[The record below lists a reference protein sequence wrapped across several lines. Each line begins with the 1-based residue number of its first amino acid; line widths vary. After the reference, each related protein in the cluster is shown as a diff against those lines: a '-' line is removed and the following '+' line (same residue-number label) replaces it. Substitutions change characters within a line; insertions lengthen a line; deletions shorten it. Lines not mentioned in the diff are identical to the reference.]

1 MWIVIGFT
9 SYRSKLAI
17 WSAWTFCRCATINFI
32 SYPMNWVTVVNSTY
46 STYPATGKRF
56 NSVVAQLMALLIR
69 HCFFQTALFA
79 LVVDQLEFKGYLAIR
94 KSSTAHVNFPDGYWW
109 SHWWTSTHLLFA
121 SSTWVPKW
129 TARYDGIRVYLFPYF
144 FFLFE
149 ESITLYILIV
159 LCNFLLLR
167 LIFIFLFYLLLFWAV
182 FFCFLLLDV
191 VVTEGAPAL
200 LRRWGGNGPIG
211 WRANVSPWFRSPLF
225 GSSFSIDDVTFGT
238 VNTRSSHIRIVLLH
252 VSLTPLTGQSFT
264 NPSSSRDV

>member
-1 MWIVIGFT
+1 MLTFQTDIDDHTGEQVLTCFLLPQLEYQNEQQGMTAYGFT
-9 SYRSKLAI
+9 C
-17 WSAWTFCRCATINFI
+17 F
-32 SYPMNWVTVVNSTY
+32 
-46 STYPATGKRF
+46 
-56 NSVVAQLMALLIR
+56 LI
-69 HCFFQTALFA
+69 
-79 LVVDQLEFKGYLAIR
+79 
-94 KSSTAHVNFPDGYWW
+94 
-109 SHWWTSTHLLFA
+109 
-121 SSTWVPKW
+121 
-129 TARYDGIRVYLFPYF
+129 F